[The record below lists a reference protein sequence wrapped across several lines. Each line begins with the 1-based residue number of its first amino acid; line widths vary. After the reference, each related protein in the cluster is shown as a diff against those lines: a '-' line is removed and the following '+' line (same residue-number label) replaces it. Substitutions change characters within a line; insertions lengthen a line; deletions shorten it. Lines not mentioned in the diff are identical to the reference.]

1 MELRHLWKSF
11 IVLGIVLM
19 MISLSPSSIISTSDD
34 LVVGQSFGHLIQCPE
49 NPYLIVD
56 QRYNNSLSLYIMTTE
71 EGFKLIN
78 GTPIDSITIG
88 YSLENITE
96 YSGFI
101 DLQEPGLYLL
111 FITAS
116 NQSEDV
122 YSYITVL
129 RGVPQFR
136 VLGTGLVFILLGIL
150 IRYYPFPKL
159 VQLYMRYRKDDC
171 NE

>member
-1 MELRHLWKSF
+1 
-11 IVLGIVLM
+11 
-19 MISLSPSSIISTSDD
+19 MISLSPSTLISSSDD

-49 NPYLIVD
+49 DPYLIVD
-56 QRYNNSLSLYIMTTE
+56 QRYNTPLSLYFMTTE
-71 EGFKLIN
+71 EGFRLID
-78 GTPIDSITIG
+78 GTPIENITIV

-122 YSYITVL
+122 YSYISVL

-136 VLGTGLVFILLGIL
+136 VLSTGLVFLLLGIL
-150 IRYYPFPKL
+150 TRYYPFPKL
-159 VQLYMRYRKDDC
+159 VQLLKR
-171 NE
+171 EQE